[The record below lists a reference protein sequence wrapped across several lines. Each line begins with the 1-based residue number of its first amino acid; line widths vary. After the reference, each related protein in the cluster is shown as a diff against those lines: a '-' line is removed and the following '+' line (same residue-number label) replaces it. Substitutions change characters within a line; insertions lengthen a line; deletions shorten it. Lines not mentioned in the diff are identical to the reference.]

1 MKVIILDYSCSRVA
15 IIKDVPE
22 EICNNN
28 SRMEKFLSSN
38 GFHPSNCSWM
48 SVNNWECNDVEVFK
62 YRANCEHVGCF
73 DINTCDTGNS
83 QQEEL
88 AEGDVLEEGEELNY

>member
-22 EICNNN
+22 EICNDN

-48 SVNNWECNDVEVFK
+48 SVDNWDLYDIEVYK
-62 YRANCEHVGCF
+62 YRADCEHA
-73 DINTCDTGNS
+73 

-88 AEGDVLEEGEELNY
+88 AEGDVLEEGE